1 MCRETDLRG
10 FRPQLIYV
18 DFRARRH
25 VDNGSGKVEA
35 VPGTDHRGECLLAC
49 RPVRNL
55 CCEWPDPP
63 SPGKADSGVHGLLRR
78 KLVRRLAISLFD
90 PSRTKRLAHPSPPD
104 GEDHRM
110 GVR

>member
-18 DFRARRH
+18 DFCARRH
-25 VDNGSGKVEA
+25 VDNRSGKVET

-49 RPVRNL
+49 RPVRSL
-55 CCEWPDPP
+55 CCEWPNPP

-90 PSRTKRLAHPSPPD
+90 PSRTKRLAHPSPPVTAL
-104 GEDHRM
+104 G
-110 GVR
+110 